1 MTLPPPYQ
9 TIPNLTKPNQ
19 EEGGREKYEEVVE
32 QERGKKIKSPRV
44 QRSQGLKV
52 QGSQGPKDQDIS
64 KSYSN
69 TSLTLKKVH
78 LVLRRYYF
86 PAFTT
91 DIFSGPHNN
100 AGASLQ
106 PNESCC
112 VKTWPWNRLLPPPSL
127 PSPVPGDSPGVGELS
142 PLPDSDP
149 LPCSVHLA

>member
-1 MTLPPPYQ
+1 MRRWWSR
-9 TIPNLTKPNQ
+9 K
-19 EEGGREKYEEVVE
+19 EV
-32 QERGKKIKSPRV
+32 KKIKSPRV